1 MSYDFEL
8 YVGSKRPLS
17 SPPPLASGNIGF
29 DGPDRVEEDDITLSY
44 QSVVGKK
51 RWLYRIHLEGQIGQD
66 DHRQIDGW
74 LRAIIAES
82 KGVLIDLQTEEYETP
97 RKSGTIKSV
106 TEEVPKM
113 GAMCFYFEDGED
125 FYERGFEVLLSKI
138 EEIIPTALPKR
149 YGYYEPL
156 QGKLEQGRYADLIST
171 FHKNTDLFM
180 KSPTPFGYI
189 YMTVPCK
196 KTFER
201 YHPKHFIRR
210 HFLLGRVEFELR
222 ARIFESPADLA
233 ALLRLFK
240 ELCVEFNV
248 VYAEV
253 LKTDEPSDA
262 WFWYGIPDRLSAHT
276 ICVGPTYQG
285 VWKGAATGGE
295 VIGKHHRIFTTDRF
309 GNTPPQPPR
318 ELLVPDQ
325 KGSRHD
331 ARPVCAPVFP
341 FDFVFDENNYI
352 W

>member
-17 SPPPLASGNIGF
+17 SPPSLVSGNIGF
-29 DGPDRVEEDDITLSY
+29 DGPDQVVADDVPLSY
-44 QSVVGKK
+44 QRVVGKK
-51 RWLYRIHLEGQIGQD
+51 RWLYRIHLEGQIDQE

-97 RKSGTIKSV
+97 RKTGTIKPV
-106 TEEVPKM
+106 IEEAAKM
-113 GAMCFYFEDGED
+113 GAMSFYFEDGEG
-125 FYERGFEVLLSKI
+125 FYERGFEAMLSKI
-138 EEIIPTALPKR
+138 KDIIPTALPTR

-156 QGKLEQGRYADLIST
+156 QGKLENGQYADLVST
-171 FHKNTDLFM
+171 FQQDPDLFM
-180 KSPTPFGYI
+180 KSPTPFGHI

-201 YHPKHFIRR
+201 FHPQHFIRR

-222 ARIFESPADLA
+222 ARIFERPADLA

-240 ELCVEFNV
+240 ELCVDLNV

-253 LKTDEPSDA
+253 LQADELSDA
-262 WFWYGIPDRLSAHT
+262 WFWYGLPDRKSAHT
-276 ICVGPTYQG
+276 ICVGPTYQS
-285 VWKGAATGGE
+285 VWKGAATTGV
-295 VIGKHHRIFTTDRF
+295 VIGNHHRIFTTDRF
-309 GNTPPQPPR
+309 GNAPPQPPI
-318 ELLVPDQ
+318 ELLAPAQ
-325 KGSRHD
+325 KGMSHD
-331 ARPVCAPVFP
+331 SSPVCAPIFP
-341 FDFVFDENNYI
+341 FDFVFDKNNYI